1 MMEGNMVGILTKLW
15 ISITAVT
22 VFTAFGIPVLYFLLA
37 KTSYWILRKAEYA
50 NEHVKSANK
59 FIKSLC
65 WMALVLLC
73 SLGLLIF
80 TSLLRLLQKIDV
92 FRTLG
97 DDEEECT

>member
-1 MMEGNMVGILTKLW
+1 MEGNMVDVLTKLG
-15 ISITAVT
+15 ISVVAVT
-22 VFTAFGIPVLYFLLA
+22 VFTIFGIPVLYFLLA
-37 KTSYWILRKAEYA
+37 KTSYWILKKAESA
-50 NEHVKSANK
+50 NDHVKSADK